1 MLSERLKEL
10 RKRDGLSQVEFAK
23 QFNISTGTI
32 GNWETGAREPDAT
45 TLMKIAK
52 FFNVTVD
59 YLLNDDEKNAPPQS
73 DEAFEP
79 ELTEKDELDIS
90 KRLNAVLEDL
100 GSTGEA
106 LMFDGEPLEL
116 DDETRDALIKSIE
129 NSIRMGKLI
138 AKQKYTPKKYW
149 KDSNNEG

>member
-90 KRLNAVLEDL
+90 RRLDAMLSDL
-100 GSTGEA
+100 DKSDSA
-106 LMFDGEPLEL
+106 LMFDGEPLNSS
-116 DDETRDALIKSIE
+116 TRRLLVSSLRRQLEVTKAL
-129 NSIRMGKLI
+129 
-138 AKQKYTPKKYW
+138 AKEKFTPKKYRRMR
-149 KDSNNEG
+149 